1 MLLLLLVVGMVG
13 VLVVLWRRATC
24 LPTPAITMRAS
35 LGTNPNPCSPTAAAT
50 ATSAHV

>member
-35 LGTNPNPCSPTAAAT
+35 LGTNPCSPTAAAT